1 MPARAVMVPM
11 TRFAA
16 LAPILLLA
24 ACGRS
29 SEAPGGVTANERKA
43 LDDAAE
49 MLEKQRTAP
58 GTIPS
63 APVSSVSASPEP
75 VASGAN

>member
-1 MPARAVMVPM
+1 MPARAAMVPM
-11 TRFAA
+11 SRFAA
-16 LAPILLLA
+16 LVPMLLLA

-49 MLEKQRTAP
+49 MLEKQRAAP
-58 GTIPS
+58 GAIPS
-63 APVSSVSASPEP
+63 APASPEP
-75 VASGAN
+75 AASGTN